1 MTLQIHRASRTDVL
15 ADALGDLLRTPLAD
29 PFAEEVVV
37 VPAKGVERWLTQRLS
52 HRLGAGP
59 RGDDGVCAG
68 VRFLN
73 PRSLVSL
80 LLGRERDD
88 PWDPE
93 RLVWPLLA
101 TIDESLGEREFA
113 TLGRHLGH
121 GVDGADGE
129 LRRNRR
135 YSVALRLAH
144 LFASYALQR
153 PSLVT
158 AWREGRDGEHGGEQG
173 LPPDLAWQ
181 PELWRRLIAQVD
193 APPPDVRHAQTCAAL
208 QAGGDGLP
216 LPDRLSLFGH
226 TRIPVTEVALL
237 KALGEHRDVHLFL
250 PQPSPVLW
258 DDLADLGGPGGVVPR
273 AADDSVE
280 RVGHPLLASLG
291 RDARELRRL
300 LDGVSSEEVRPPAG
314 TPTGSTTDPV
324 TLLGWLQH
332 DLRANH
338 APSYDERSTREL
350 DPDDHSLQVHACH
363 GPARQVDV
371 LREVLVGLLEDD
383 PTLEPRDVLV
393 MCPDIETYAP
403 LISAG
408 FGLAT
413 TDGHPA
419 HRLRVKL
426 ADRALT
432 STNPLLAVAGDLL
445 DLAGGRV
452 TASDVLD
459 LAGTDPVRRRFG
471 FTDDELDRVSR
482 WVARAGVRWGL
493 DEESRA
499 AFRMERFPHNT
510 WRTGLDRIL
519 LGVAMSGDD
528 HHHLGRGLP
537 LDDVASSEIDL
548 AGRLAE
554 LVARVDRTLTVLAGA
569 RTVADWATG
578 LRDGVRSLVDV
589 AADDAWQVPQFEREL
604 GRAAASSHEG
614 GLELRLADVRAMLES
629 RLAGRPTRANFRTGS
644 LTVATM
650 VPMRSVPHRV
660 VCLVGLDDGVF
671 PRAGAVDGDDVLG
684 RHPLTGERDVRSED
698 RQLLLDAV
706 LAATEHLVI
715 TYSGADEQS
724 GASLPPAVPLGE
736 ILDAADR
743 TTNAPVRDRVLTR
756 HPLQPY
762 DARNFTRERPFSFD
776 TAALA
781 GARSARGVRREP
793 PPLLDGPLPPRL
805 ALDGRAADVS
815 LQDLRDFLG
824 HPVRAFLRGRLDVA
838 TPFEPDDLAD
848 AIPVSLDSLEKWQI
862 GDRLLRQLLAGQDPV
877 AVLTAE
883 QLAGTLPPRGLG
895 TLALHEV
902 AEECQRLWS
911 RTADLRDGER
921 RSVDVDVDL
930 RDGRRLTG
938 TVPGVYG
945 SRVVSLGYSR
955 LNARQRLHAWVDL
968 LALSATYPDQHWTAH
983 AVGKDRAGP
992 KRALCGPLDHRAVGW
1007 LRDLVDLRDR
1017 GLCAPLPVPVKT
1029 GAAWA
1034 DAHARELMG
1043 QDHPPVEAAR
1053 REWETDPHNQFGIT
1067 GEDADP
1073 YHQRVYGPA
1082 APVEALLDAG
1092 LGEHAW
1098 AIWEPLLTGGERV
1111 GPL

>member
-1 MTLQIHRASRTDVL
+1 MTLQIHRAARTDVL
-15 ADALGDLLRTPLAD
+15 ADALGDLLSTPLDD
-29 PFAEEVVV
+29 PFAQEVVV

-52 HRLGAGP
+52 HRLGTGP
-59 RGDDGVCAG
+59 RGGDGVCAG

-101 TIDESLGEREFA
+101 TIDESLDEREFA
-113 TLGRHLGH
+113 TLARHLGH
-121 GVDGADGE
+121 GQDGPDGE

-144 LFASYALQR
+144 LFASYAVQR

-158 AWREGRDGEHGGEQG
+158 AWREGRHDADE

-193 APPPDVRHAQTCAAL
+193 APPPDVRHAETCAAL
-208 QAGGDGLP
+208 QAGGRDLP

-226 TRIPVTEVALL
+226 TRIPPTEVGLL
-237 KALGEHRDVHLFL
+237 TALGEHRDVHLFL
-250 PQPSPVLW
+250 PQPSPALW
-258 DDLADLGGPGGVVPR
+258 DDLTGLGGVVAR
-273 AADDSVE
+273 EDDDSVE

-300 LDGVSSEEVRPPAG
+300 LDGVPSTLVPVSTAG
-314 TPTGSTTDPV
+314 DDR
-324 TLLGWLQH
+324 LLGWLQH

-338 APSYDERSTREL
+338 APTYGERAARHL
-350 DPDDHSLQVHACH
+350 DPADRSLQVHACH

-393 MCPDIETYAP
+393 MCPDIETFAP

-432 STNPLLAVAGDLL
+432 STNPLLAVASDLL

-459 LAGTDPVRRRFG
+459 LAGSDPVRRRFA
-471 FTDDELDRVSR
+471 FTDDELDRMSR

-493 DEESRA
+493 DEESRS

-554 LVARVDRTLTVLAGA
+554 LVDRVDRTLSALGRAT
-569 RTVADWATG
+569 TVADWTTG

-589 AADDAWQVPQFEREL
+589 ASDDAWQVPQFEREL
-604 GRAAASSHEG
+604 ARAAASSHEG
-614 GLELRLADVRAMLES
+614 GLELRLSDVRAMLES

-671 PRAGAVDGDDVLG
+671 PRAGAVDGDDVLA
-684 RHPLTGERDVRSED
+684 RHPRTGERDVRSED

-724 GASLPPAVPLGE
+724 GAARPPAVPLGE

-743 TTNAPVRDRVLTR
+743 TTAEPVRDRILTR

-762 DARNFTRERPFSFD
+762 DARNFVRERPFSFD

-781 GARSARGVRREP
+781 GARSAAGVRRDP
-793 PPLLDGPLPPRL
+793 PPLLDGPLPPRP
-805 ALDGRAADVS
+805 REDVS
-815 LQDLRDFLG
+815 LQDLRDFLA

-838 TPFEPDDLAD
+838 APFEPDDLAD

-862 GDRLLRQLLAGQDPV
+862 GDRLLRELLAGQDPV
-877 AVLTAE
+877 AVMTAE
-883 QLAGTLPPRGLG
+883 QLAGTLPPGGLG
-895 TLALHEV
+895 TRTLHEV

-911 RTADLRDGER
+911 RTDEVREGER
-921 RSVDVDVDL
+921 RSVDVEVDL
-930 RDGRRLTG
+930 GDGRRLTG

-955 LNARQRLHAWVDL
+955 LNARQRLLAWVDL
-968 LALSATYPDQHWTAH
+968 LALSATCPDQHWTAH
-983 AVGKDRAGP
+983 AIGKDRAGP
-992 KRALCGPLDHRAVGW
+992 KRALSGPLDHRSVEW
-1007 LRDLVDLRDR
+1007 LRGLVELRDR

-1029 GAAWA
+1029 GLAWA
-1034 DAHARELMG
+1034 EAYARELMG
-1043 QDHPPVEAAR
+1043 QDHPPIEAAR
-1053 REWETDPHNQFGIT
+1053 REWETDPHNAFGIT

-1073 YHQRVYGPA
+1073 YHQRVYGA
-1082 APVEALLDAG
+1082 GAPVEVLRDAG
-1092 LGEHAW
+1092 LGEVAW
-1098 AIWEPLLTGGERV
+1098 AIWEPLLSGAERV

>member
-15 ADALGDLLRTPLAD
+15 ADRLGDLLATPLDD

-52 HRLGAGP
+52 HRLGTGP
-59 RGDDGVCAG
+59 RGGDGVCAG
-68 VRFLN
+68 VRFLS

-80 LLGRERDD
+80 LLGRESDD

-101 TIDESLGEREFA
+101 TIDDSLDDRGFE
-113 TLGRHLGH
+113 TLSRHLGH
-121 GVDGADGE
+121 GLDGPDGE

-135 YSVALRLAH
+135 YSVAIRLAH
-144 LFASYALQR
+144 LFASYAVQR

-158 AWREGRDGEHGGEQG
+158 AWRAGDDG
-173 LPPDLAWQ
+173 DLADDLRWQ
-181 PELWRRLIAQVD
+181 AELWRRLLPRVG
-193 APPPDVRHAQTCAAL
+193 APPPDVRHAETIAQL
-208 QAGGDGLP
+208 QAGGADLP
-216 LPDRLSLFGH
+216 LPGRLSLFGH
-226 TRIPVTEVALL
+226 TRIPVTEVELL
-237 KALGEHRDVHLFL
+237 QALGAHRDVRLFL
-250 PQPSPVLW
+250 PQPSPALW
-258 DDLADLGGPGGVVPR
+258 DDLAGLGGVVAR
-273 AADDSVE
+273 EDDESAD

-291 RDARELRRL
+291 RDARELRRT
-300 LDGVSSEEVRPPAG
+300 LDGIVAERVPTPDAGPA
-314 TPTGSTTDPV
+314 

-338 APSYDERSTREL
+338 APTYAERAGRHLAE
-350 DPDDHSLQVHACH
+350 DDRTLQVHACH

-371 LREVLVGLLEDD
+371 LREVLVGMLQDD
-383 PTLEPRDVLV
+383 PTLEPRDILV

-432 STNPLLAVAGDLL
+432 STNPLLSVAGDLL
-445 DLAGGRV
+445 ELSGGRV
-452 TASDVLD
+452 TAADVLD
-459 LAGTDPVRRRFG
+459 LAATEPCRRRFG
-471 FTDDELDRVSR
+471 FTDDDLDRVSR

-493 DEESRA
+493 DAGARRA
-499 AFRMERFPHNT
+499 FSMDGFEHNT
-510 WRTGLDRIL
+510 WRAGLDRIL

-528 HHHLGRGLP
+528 HRHLGRGLP
-537 LDDVASSEIDL
+537 LDDVGSNEIDL

-554 LVARVDRTLTVLAGA
+554 LVDRLDTCLTGLAEA
-569 RTVADWATG
+569 RTVAQWTDR
-578 LRDGVRSLVDV
+578 LRAGVRGLTDV
-589 AADDAWQVPQFEREL
+589 ASDDAWQLPQFEREL
-604 GRAAASSHEG
+604 ARAAASAHDGEI
-614 GLELRLADVRAMLES
+614 ELRLSDVRAMLQS
-629 RLAGRPTRANFRTGS
+629 RLAGRPTRANFRTGT
-644 LTVATM
+644 LTVCTM

-660 VCLVGLDDGVF
+660 VALAGLDDGVF

-684 RHPLTGERDVRSED
+684 RHPLTGERDARSED

-715 TYSGADEQS
+715 TYTGANEQS
-724 GASLPPAVPLGE
+724 GARRPPAVPLGE

-743 TTNAPVRDRVLTR
+743 TTAEPVRDRVLTH

-762 DARNFTRERPFSFD
+762 DARNFVPGRPFSFD
-776 TAALA
+776 AAALA
-781 GARSARGVRREP
+781 GARAAWGVRREP
-793 PPLLDGPLPPRL
+793 PPFLAGPLATRE
-805 ALDGRAADVS
+805 REDVS
-815 LQDLRDFLG
+815 LAELKAFLA
-824 HPVRAFLRGRLDVA
+824 HPVRAFLRERLDVA

-848 AIPVSLDSLEKWQI
+848 AIPVTLDSLEKWQI
-862 GDRLLRQLLAGQDPV
+862 GDRLLRELLAGHDPV
-877 AVLTAE
+877 AVMTAE
-883 QLAGTLPPRGLG
+883 QLSGTLPPGGLG
-895 TLALHEV
+895 TGAFNEV
-902 AEECQRLWS
+902 VEECQRLWS
-911 RTADLRDGER
+911 RTAEIREGER

-930 RDGRRLTG
+930 GDGRRLTG

-945 SRVVSLGYSR
+945 TRVVSLGYSR
-955 LNARQRLHAWVDL
+955 LNPRQRLQTWVDL

-992 KRALCGPLDHRAVGW
+992 KRALSGPLDHRAVAW

-1017 GLCAPLPVPVKT
+1017 GLCAPLPAPVKT
-1029 GAAWA
+1029 AAAWA
-1034 DAHARELMG
+1034 EAHARELMG
-1043 QDHPPVEAAR
+1043 QDFSPYSAAH
-1053 REWETDPHNQFGIT
+1053 REWETDPFNQFGIE
-1067 GEDADP
+1067 GEDADG
-1073 YHQRVYGPA
+1073 YHQRVYGA
-1082 APVEALLDAG
+1082 RASLDVLVAAG
-1092 LGEHAW
+1092 LGEVAW
-1098 AIWEPLLTGGERV
+1098 RIWEPLLTGAEKV